1 MGSVTV
7 GGDWTASSLAVGV
20 LDTGGDGFGRND
32 TLIDP
37 RPDAAIRARIARIII
52 RGAATGSAAEG
63 DYFGITA
70 KEIRFAKIGGV
81 VQSLTKEFA
90 DDILLDPVNNDFR
103 LVELIGAKSSV

>member
-1 MGSVTV
+1 VGSVTV

-52 RGAATGSAAEG
+52 RGAATGGTVDG
-63 DYFGITA
+63 DFFGITA
-70 KEIRFAKIGGV
+70 EKIGYAKIGGV
-81 VQSLTKEFA
+81 VQPLTKGVA

-103 LVELIGAKSSV
+103 LVELVGAKSSV